1 MVHQVKQRRR
11 RWRGGACG
19 DQDLRR
25 LDLPGKL
32 DRRRYV
38 PNFKIFLVV
47 LQKKLM
53 SVSMGCKN
61 SQNVVQ
67 KICELYDEISRLE
80 DLKPSKDVN
89 MLFTELVHT
98 CIPPNPIDVSKL
110 CSKIQDMRSNL
121 IKLCGEA
128 EGLLE
133 SHFSTILGSLP
144 DPLQSLSLFPYFDNY
159 LKLSLLE
166 FDLLSRH
173 CGVAPPRRLAFV
185 GSGPLPLSSIVLATC
200 HLTATDF
207 HNYDIDPAANSMAAR
222 LVGSDPGLA
231 RRMFF
236 HTADIMGVTCD
247 LKEYDVVFL
256 AALVGMDKEEKGRA
270 VDHLAKY
277 MAPGSVLVVRSAH
290 GARAFLYPVVEPRDL
305 RGFEVLTVYHPT
317 DDVVNS
323 VIVARKMALPVFNSY
338 DQRAAGSAVVLPT
351 KCSCA
356 EIHAFNPL
364 NKLSMIEEFSLDQE
378 QLS

>member
-1 MVHQVKQRRR
+1 
-11 RWRGGACG
+11 
-19 DQDLRR
+19 
-25 LDLPGKL
+25 
-32 DRRRYV
+32 
-38 PNFKIFLVV
+38 
-47 LQKKLM
+47 
-53 SVSMGCKN
+53 MGCKN

-89 MLFTELVHT
+89 MLFTQLVHT

-121 IKLCGEA
+121 IRLCGEA

-133 SHFSTILGSLP
+133 SHFSTIL
-144 DPLQSLSLFPYFDNY
+144 
-159 LKLSLLE
+159 
-166 FDLLSRH
+166 
-173 CGVAPPRRLAFV
+173 
-185 GSGPLPLSSIVLATC
+185 VLATC

-207 HNYDIDPAANSMAAR
+207 HNYDIDPAANSMAAL

-323 VIVARKMALPVFNSY
+323 VIVARKMALPVYNNSY
-338 DQRAAGSAVVLPT
+338 DQGAAGSAVVLPT

-356 EIHAFNPL
+356 EIHVFNPL

>member
-1 MVHQVKQRRR
+1 MV
-11 RWRGGACG
+11 C
-19 DQDLRR
+19 
-25 LDLPGKL
+25 
-32 DRRRYV
+32 
-38 PNFKIFLVV
+38 
-47 LQKKLM
+47 QK
-53 SVSMGCKN
+53 N
-61 SQNVVQ
+61 PVVQ

-80 DLKPSKDVN
+80 NLKPSEDVDT
-89 MLFTELVHT
+89 LFTQLVHT

-110 CSKIQDMRSNL
+110 CSKIQEMRSNL
-121 IKLCGEA
+121 IRLCGEA

-133 SHFSTILGSLP
+133 SHYSTILASLP
-144 DPLQSLSLFPYFDNY
+144 DPLKNLSLFPYFNNY

-173 CGVAPPRRLAFV
+173 YSGGAPRRLAFV

-207 HNYDIDPAANSMAAR
+207 HNYDIDPAANAMAAR
-222 LVGSDPGLA
+222 LVGSDPGLSG
-231 RRMFF
+231 RMFF

-256 AALVGMDKEEKGRA
+256 AALVGMDKEEKERA
-270 VDHLAKY
+270 IDHLAKY
-277 MAPGSVLVVRSAH
+277 MAPGSLLVVRSAH
-290 GARAFLYPVVEPRDL
+290 GARAFLYPVVEPCDL

-317 DDVVNS
+317 DDVINS
-323 VIVARKMALPVFNSY
+323 VIVARKMALPLPAAAVHSY
-338 DQRAAGSAVVLPT
+338 DNREGSMVLPS

-378 QLS
+378 